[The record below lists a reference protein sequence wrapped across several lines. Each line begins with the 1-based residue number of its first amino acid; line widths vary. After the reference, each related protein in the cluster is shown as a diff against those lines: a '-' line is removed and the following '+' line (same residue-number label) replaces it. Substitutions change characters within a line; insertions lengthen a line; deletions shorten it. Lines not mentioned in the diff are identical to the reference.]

1 MSAPSLKSYIREQIE
16 QGRKM
21 VAADI
26 AATPEDLLLTSPGGA
41 ARAAVDYV
49 YELSY
54 VHRRFAKRLRG
65 EDPGQFPQGF
75 LVAPDEYRSKE
86 KAIEEF
92 GESTDDML
100 SAWNAVPDDR
110 IAETIVLPAGQT
122 TPLELMSIAITH
134 MAYHDGQLNQ
144 LQALNGDTEIHWD
157 FE

>member
-1 MSAPSLKSYIREQIE
+1 MSEPNLKSYIREQIE
-16 QGRKM
+16 QARSM

-26 AATPEDLLLTSPGGA
+26 AATPGDLLLASPGGA
-41 ARAAVDYV
+41 ARAAIDYI

-75 LVAPDEYRSKE
+75 LIAPNEFRSKE
-86 KAIEEF
+86 KAAEEF
-92 GESTDDML
+92 GSSVEDL
-100 SAWNAVPDDR
+100 LAAWDELTDDR
-110 IAETIVLPAGQT
+110 ILEAIVLPVGQT

-157 FE
+157 FD